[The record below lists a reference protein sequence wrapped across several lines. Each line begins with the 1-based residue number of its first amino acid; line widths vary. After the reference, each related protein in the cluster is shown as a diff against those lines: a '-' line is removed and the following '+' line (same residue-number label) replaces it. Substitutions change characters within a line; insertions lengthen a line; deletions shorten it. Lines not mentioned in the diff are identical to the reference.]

1 MSRKH
6 GEWLLAF
13 LIIAQSTSFL
23 FNVLS
28 LESLAPFNLLGV
40 RFLLAF
46 CVLAVIFWRKL
57 AKVQLKTIFHG
68 AILGAFYFTS
78 ISLELHALHYTD
90 SSTAALIE
98 NSAVVFV
105 PLAEAVIARKLPGK
119 QSMISAMITLAGVA
133 FLTVGRSGSFHLGKG
148 EILCL
153 LCAMVYSSAIMV
165 TCRITRNDDA
175 LMMGV
180 FQVGFIGFFAAIASF
195 LTEAPRMPTG
205 EREWAMIIAL
215 ALVCSCV
222 GFTLQ
227 PYAQSRTT
235 PERASM
241 FCPLSPL
248 TAAVLGAIFLRERLG
263 VMGII
268 GGVLI
273 LGGMVLRNIAPKTAE
288 NVRIE

>member
-1 MSRKH
+1 MKQKH
-6 GEWLLAF
+6 AEWLLAF
-13 LIIAQSTSFL
+13 LIVAQSTSFL

-28 LESLAPFNLLGV
+28 LESLTPFNLLGV
-40 RFLLAF
+40 RFLMAF
-46 CVLAVIFWRKL
+46 AVLAVLFFRRL
-57 AKVQLKTIFHG
+57 TKVQAKTVFHG

-105 PLAEAVIARKLPGK
+105 PLAEALLARKLPGK
-119 QSMISAMITLAGVA
+119 RIMVSAMITLAGVA
-133 FLTVGRSGSFHLGKG
+133 FLTVGRSGSFHLGRG
-148 EILCL
+148 EVLCL

-180 FQVGFIGFFAAIASF
+180 FQVGFIGLFAMIASF
-195 LTEAPRMPTG
+195 LTEAPRLPSNG
-205 EREWAMIIAL
+205 REWAIIVAL

-227 PYAQSRTT
+227 PFAQSRTT

-248 TAAVLGAIFLRERLG
+248 TAAVLGAIFLQERLG
-263 VMGII
+263 VMGIV
-268 GGVLI
+268 GGALI
-273 LGGMVLRNIAPKTAE
+273 LGGMVLRNLSQEPALSGHNE
-288 NVRIE
+288 